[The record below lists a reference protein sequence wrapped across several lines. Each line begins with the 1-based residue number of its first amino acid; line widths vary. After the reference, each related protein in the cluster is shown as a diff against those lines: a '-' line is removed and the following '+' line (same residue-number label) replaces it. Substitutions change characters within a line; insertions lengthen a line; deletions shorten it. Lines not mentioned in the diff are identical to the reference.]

1 MAAALNNI
9 NAQDFLSSVPDG
21 CFNAISSYMVL
32 DDYECLHHVIHKNK
46 QCEPHWLTNLRKY
59 AHRAEPLFN
68 SFTSVKSL
76 RFVIC
81 IRKIDVRDW
90 ELQLFLKDHYGK
102 DKHKSLAHSE
112 SFVKVCEEGDL
123 DIVRAIVER
132 TQVDLKERDEH
143 DVTPL
148 LWAAHRGHLPGVQ
161 YLC

>member
-1 MAAALNNI
+1 MAAALNNV

-32 DDYECLHHVIHKNK
+32 DDYESLHHVIHKNK

-81 IRKIDVRDW
+81 IR
-90 ELQLFLKDHYGK
+90 
-102 DKHKSLAHSE
+102 
-112 SFVKVCEEGDL
+112 
-123 DIVRAIVER
+123 
-132 TQVDLKERDEH
+132 
-143 DVTPL
+143 
-148 LWAAHRGHLPGVQ
+148 
-161 YLC
+161 